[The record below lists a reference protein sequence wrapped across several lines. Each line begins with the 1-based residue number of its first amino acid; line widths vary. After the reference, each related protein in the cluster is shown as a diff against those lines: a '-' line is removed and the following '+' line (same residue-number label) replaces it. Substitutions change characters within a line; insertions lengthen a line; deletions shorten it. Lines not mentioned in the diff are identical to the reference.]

1 MAWETEM
8 TPSEWAEMPENER
21 YMCVVIQDGPE
32 RHFRQVVTKEPLF
45 VLSVMALIH
54 RIASRPEYQAGA

>member
-1 MAWETEM
+1 M
-8 TPSEWAEMPENER
+8 TPSEWAAMPENER

-32 RHFRQVVTKEPLF
+32 QHFRQVVTREPLF
-45 VLSVMALIH
+45 VLGVMALIY